1 MNYAAKTEIFRK
13 IKPLFTN
20 LKLQSCKL
28 YNDEYMIAPIQLANI
43 EVFAF
48 IAVLL
53 SKLLC
58 RKVLFINMKD
68 NRNC

>member
-1 MNYAAKTEIFRK
+1 MNCAAKTEIFCK

-28 YNDEYMIAPIQLANI
+28 YNDKYMIAPIQLANI

-48 IAVLL
+48 IAVLV

>member
-1 MNYAAKTEIFRK
+1 MNNAAKTEIFRK

-28 YNDEYMIAPIQLANI
+28 YNDKYMIAPIQLANI

-48 IAVLL
+48 IAVLA

>member
-1 MNYAAKTEIFRK
+1 MNNAAKTEIFRK

-28 YNDEYMIAPIQLANI
+28 YNDKYMIAPIQLANI

-48 IAVLL
+48 IAVLV

>member
-1 MNYAAKTEIFRK
+1 MNNAAKTEIFRK

-28 YNDEYMIAPIQLANI
+28 YNDKYMIAPIQLANI
-43 EVFAF
+43 EVFTF
-48 IAVLL
+48 IAVLV

>member
-1 MNYAAKTEIFRK
+1 MNNAAKTEIFRK

-28 YNDEYMIAPIQLANI
+28 YNDKYMIAPIQLANI
-43 EVFAF
+43 EVFTF
-48 IAVLL
+48 IAVLV

-58 RKVLFINMKD
+58 GKVLFINMKD

>member
-28 YNDEYMIAPIQLANI
+28 YNDKYMIAPIQLANI
-43 EVFAF
+43 EVFTF
-48 IAVLL
+48 IAVLV

-58 RKVLFINMKD
+58 GKVLFINMKD